1 MADDRSWWAS
11 DPQAVLGAV
20 TFAVMSAVAVVV
32 VGRVLLTDDWHDVLA
47 FAVPFAVVTLA
58 LHLIRI
64 RRRRHV
70 R

>member
-1 MADDRSWWAS
+1 MA
-11 DPQAVLGAV
+11 
-20 TFAVMSAVAVVV
+20 FALITAVAVVV
-32 VGRVLLTDDWHDVLA
+32 VGRVLLAHDWSDVLA

-64 RRRRHV
+64 RRRRHA

>member
-11 DPQAVLGAV
+11 DPQSLLGAMA
-20 TFAVMSAVAVVV
+20 FALITAVAVVV
-32 VGRVLLTDDWHDVLA
+32 VGRVLLAHDWSDVLA

-64 RRRRHV
+64 RRRRHA